1 MAMRYRSRA
10 LAALVAVASTYGSS
24 EPSEAQTAS
33 PQLETHVVVAFLP
46 FEIQGNATSEVAN
59 SMSQRLRELLDG
71 DSRIEVAPAGAE
83 PLQQR
88 VQYLVRGIVYAG
100 EGNRAFISLQ
110 LSDAKSGLAL
120 WSENYDYRGISADM
134 IAPDII
140 EAITK

>member
-1 MAMRYRSRA
+1 
-10 LAALVAVASTYGSS
+10 
-24 EPSEAQTAS
+24 
-33 PQLETHVVVAFLP
+33 LP